1 MKIEKFSV
9 FQVTKDVDLI
19 EKLLGNDDVPF
30 PGSRFLVIESDGET
44 VEAILE
50 NFHGEF
56 DLEED
61 NLAYFEIK
69 NFKKLAKFEGMI
81 SRGRVN
87 NF

>member
-19 EKLLGNDDVPF
+19 EKLLGNDAVPF

-61 NLAYFEIK
+61 NLAYFEIED
-69 NFKKLAKFEGMI
+69 FKKLAKFEGMI
-81 SRGRVN
+81 SGGRVKLS
-87 NF
+87 

>member
-9 FQVTKDVDLI
+9 FQITEDVDLI
-19 EKLLGNDDVPF
+19 EKLLGDDDVPF

-61 NLAYFEIK
+61 NLAYFEIED
-69 NFKKLAKFEGMI
+69 FKKLAKFERMI
-81 SRGRVN
+81 SRGSVN
-87 NF
+87 TF

>member
-9 FQVTKDVDLI
+9 FQITEDADLI
-19 EKLLGNDDVPF
+19 EKLLGDDDVPF

-61 NLAYFEIK
+61 NLAYFEIED
-69 NFKKLAKFEGMI
+69 FKKLAKFEGMI

-87 NF
+87 IS

>member
-9 FQVTKDVDLI
+9 FQITEDVDLI
-19 EKLLGNDDVPF
+19 EKLLGDDDVPF

-44 VEAILE
+44 VKAILE

-61 NLAYFEIK
+61 NLAYFEIED
-69 NFKKLAKFEGMI
+69 FKKLAKFERII

-87 NF
+87 TF